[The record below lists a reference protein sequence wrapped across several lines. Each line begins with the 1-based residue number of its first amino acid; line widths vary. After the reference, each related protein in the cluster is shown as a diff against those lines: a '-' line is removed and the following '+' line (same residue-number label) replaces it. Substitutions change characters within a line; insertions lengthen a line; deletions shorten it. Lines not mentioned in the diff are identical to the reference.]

1 MVQINI
7 PDPDHSNSEK
17 AKRNFEFAVK
27 LAAIIV
33 AVIWLVFL
41 VDGFLG
47 LGLRQF
53 GLVPRQLS
61 GLAGIIMVPLLH
73 ANFPHII
80 SNSLPLFVGLL
91 AMLYLYPNSAV
102 KALPVLYF
110 GTSILTWIY
119 ARPNLHIGA
128 SGLIYGILTYVFVSG
143 LLRRDMRSI
152 GVTLL
157 VYFLYGSMVWGVLPI
172 REKMSWELHLSGVVL
187 GVLLALRFRH
197 WDRIRI
203 KEYDWEENDEIPDW
217 YKEEEKKA
225 SNTTW
230 EE

>member
-7 PDPDHSNSEK
+7 PDPDYSNSEK

-27 LAAIIV
+27 LAAIVV

-41 VDGFLG
+41 VDGYLG

-53 GLVPRQLS
+53 GLVPRQIS

-80 SNSLPLFVGLL
+80 SNSLPLFVGLS

-110 GTSILTWIY
+110 GTSMLTWIY

-143 LLRRDMRSI
+143 LLRRDLRSI

-197 WDRIRI
+197 WDHVRI

-217 YKEEEKKA
+217 YKEEEKKD